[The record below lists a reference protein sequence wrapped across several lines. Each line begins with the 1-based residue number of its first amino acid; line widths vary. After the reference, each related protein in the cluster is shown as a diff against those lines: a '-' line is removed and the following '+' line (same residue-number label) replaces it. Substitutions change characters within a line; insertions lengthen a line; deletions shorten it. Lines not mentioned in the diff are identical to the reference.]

1 MAERI
6 VSLDNSPR
14 STVTLEIAGQFFT
27 IRRVVTGAQQLWTA
41 FVRESME
48 YLEKIELYQKDAA
61 KAKGEKEL
69 ARLTEEI
76 SREIDAFADSKLDRL
91 LGILELLL
99 SKNGYAFERQ
109 WWIDNAGE
117 ADYRE
122 FITAAMM
129 KDQEPDAAKKNGNGD
144 RSDGTA

>member
-14 STVTLEIAGQFFT
+14 SAVTLEIAGQSFI
-27 IRRVVTGAQQLWTA
+27 IRRVVTGAQQLWAA
-41 FVRESME
+41 FVKESMA
-48 YLEKIELYQKDAA
+48 YLEKIEIYQKDAA
-61 KAKGEKEL
+61 KAKGQKEL
-69 ARLTEEI
+69 AQLTEDI
-76 SREIDAFADSKLDRL
+76 SREIDAFAESKLDRL

-99 SKNGYAFERQ
+99 TKNGYEFDRQ

-122 FITAAMM
+122 FIVAAMS
-129 KDQEPDAAKKNGNGD
+129 KDQEPGGTKKNGDED